1 MKILITEAVELAFNA
16 FFNVLGNDTYKEQ
29 YHSTHFNPIVVEYK
43 RMGEDYY
50 DDAINDR
57 IEKIYRSYLK
67 NGKFSKSTFN
77 KRMRGLK
84 ILKEVMETGMFKWKF
99 KISNDEVVTNL
110 FSESIDRYIGSRDL
124 SPRNIDFEKKTLIRF
139 STFLIENDIYRYQDI
154 TYDHI
159 VSFIKLA
166 SLTSPGTLDKV
177 ATALSK
183 YMRKLFDEQLVLNDI
198 SRLIKVKRA
207 KNGKVRKASDIND
220 ITKILNIIDR
230 NSSVG
235 KRDYAIIVLACV
247 TGIRAGD
254 IINIKLSDID
264 WKNKEILIIQGKND
278 SYLKLP
284 LNNNACKVLADYV
297 LNGRPETKSDKL
309 FIRSSAPFEG
319 FHDGVSINNMLR
331 RRAMGA
337 GVTVGGKNTI
347 HGIRRMIAT
356 EMIKSDQSIY
366 TVAQILGHQSIKSSR
381 QYIDLDVEGLRKCT
395 LSFDDIQ
402 GDRR

>member
-110 FSESIDRYIGSRDL
+110 FTESIDRYIGSRDL

-183 YMRKLFDEQLVLNDI
+183 YMRKLFDEQLVLNCRT
-198 SRLIKVKRA
+198 S
-207 KNGKVRKASDIND
+207 N
-220 ITKILNIIDR
+220 
-230 NSSVG
+230 
-235 KRDYAIIVLACV
+235 C
-247 TGIRAGD
+247 
-254 IINIKLSDID
+254 
-264 WKNKEILIIQGKND
+264 
-278 SYLKLP
+278 
-284 LNNNACKVLADYV
+284 
-297 LNGRPETKSDKL
+297 
-309 FIRSSAPFEG
+309 
-319 FHDGVSINNMLR
+319 
-331 RRAMGA
+331 
-337 GVTVGGKNTI
+337 
-347 HGIRRMIAT
+347 MI
-356 EMIKSDQSIY
+356 
-366 TVAQILGHQSIKSSR
+366 
-381 QYIDLDVEGLRKCT
+381 
-395 LSFDDIQ
+395 
-402 GDRR
+402 